1 MVVVVVGFVIL
12 FLVVGVVVVILH
24 EDDDVECNVVS
35 ASALTSTRLVIKT
48 QQTLAVI

>member
-1 MVVVVVGFVIL
+1 MVVVGFVIL

-35 ASALTSTRLVIKT
+35 ASASTRLVIKT